1 MKRKSLNPYPLL
13 FFNLWCTFFI
23 EMKLTQRIRIF
34 PTKRQE
40 LLLWILSE
48 KCRLLYNFA
57 LAERMENWHK
67 NKELPREKRY
77 YIDYLIHSKAL
88 PGLKEKYPEYKWV
101 YSKVLQTIL
110 KKLEANYKSF
120 FVLWKK
126 GDKDAKPP
134 RFKGKK
140 YFTTLCYN
148 QSGFKLQES
157 SIIFS
162 HKHPSNIVLEFE
174 VRSHLIPQGT
184 IKQVEL
190 FHSDERWYISL
201 TYDVK
206 VPEYHDNRSYQAFDL
221 GINQTVGVNLS
232 GNSVQFTHRRADL
245 YWKKKIE
252 EVQSKRDHCKRY
264 SNKWQWYHSKLLW
277 MIKKCVYQLKDFQHW
292 LSNQIV
298 SNTKANTIIVGDLKV
313 KKMAQK
319 KKGTGNAK
327 KNSVNNTLNHSV
339 HNTGY
344 LSRFVEFLTYKAEK
358 IGKKVIRIDESKTTK
373 ACCKCG
379 KLEKRAI
386 FERIIIC
393 DYGNRI
399 DRDLNSAINI
409 MIRFLSEKHKFD
421 FLSHESSVNEESFLT
436 QWNGFLRHTGQP
448 IIEAVV
454 HS

>member
-1 MKRKSLNPYPLL
+1 MKKKSLNLYPLL
-13 FFNLWCTFFI
+13 FFNLRCTLII

-34 PTKRQE
+34 PSEKQE
-40 LLLWILSE
+40 LLLWILSD

-57 LAERMENWHK
+57 LAERMENWYK
-67 NKELPREKRY
+67 NKDLPREKRRY
-77 YIDYLIHSKAL
+77 LNYLIQSRAL
-88 PGLKEKYPEYKWV
+88 PELKEKYPEYKWV
-101 YSKVLQTIL
+101 YSKVLQTVL
-110 KKLEANYKSF
+110 KKLDANYKSF

-126 GDKDAKPP
+126 GDKDARSP

-162 HKHPSNIVLEFE
+162 HKHPSNIILEFE
-174 VRSHLIPQGT
+174 VPSHLIPQGT
-184 IKQVEL
+184 IKQIEL
-190 FHSDERWYISL
+190 FQSDERWYISL
-201 TYDVK
+201 TYDLN
-206 VPEYHDNRSYQAFDL
+206 VPEYYDNRSYQAIDL
-221 GINQTVGVNLS
+221 GINQTVGINLS

-252 EVQSKRDHCKRY
+252 EVHSKRDHCKRY
-264 SNKWQWYHSKLLW
+264 SNKWHWYHSKLLR
-277 MIKKCVYQLKDFQHW
+277 MIKKCAYQLKDFQHW

-298 SNTKANTIIVGDLKV
+298 TNTKANTIIVGDLKV
-313 KKMAQK
+313 KQMAQK

-327 KNSVNNTLNHSV
+327 KNRLNHTLNHSV

-358 IGKKVIRIDESKTTK
+358 MGKKVIRIDEFKTTK

-379 KLEKRAI
+379 KLKNRVI
-386 FERIIIC
+386 FERFIIC
-393 DYGNRI
+393 DCGNRI

-436 QWNGFLRHTGQP
+436 RWNGFLRHTDQP
-448 IIEAVV
+448 VVEAVA